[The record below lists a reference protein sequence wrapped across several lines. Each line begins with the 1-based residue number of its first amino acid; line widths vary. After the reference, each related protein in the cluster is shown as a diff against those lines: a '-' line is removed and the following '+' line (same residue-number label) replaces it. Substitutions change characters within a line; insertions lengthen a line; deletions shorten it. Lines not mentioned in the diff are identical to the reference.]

1 MNPDKRVHVQI
12 LFMVV
17 QRALIIILITT
28 ISGEWIAPESILSCG
43 VGFSRKFNGLQVL
56 DMSIDDSNSGA
67 KRMRL
72 VDAFVRAARPVIE
85 ITKLHSLGTT
95 VGVVDGHIEYLKT
108 VKFAAEANS
117 TTKNRHWCNPLT
129 ANGRY

>member
-67 KRMRL
+67 ERMKL
-72 VDAFVRAARPVIE
+72 GDAFVRAARPVIE
-85 ITKLHSLGTT
+85 IAG
-95 VGVVDGHIEYLKT
+95 VGFQGLPKDD
-108 VKFAAEANS
+108 
-117 TTKNRHWCNPLT
+117 
-129 ANGRY
+129 

>member
-1 MNPDKRVHVQI
+1 MNADKRVHVQI

-28 ISGEWIAPESILSCG
+28 ISGEWIAPVSILSCG

-67 KRMRL
+67 KRM
-72 VDAFVRAARPVIE
+72 
-85 ITKLHSLGTT
+85 KLGDFNDGSSSPDEGINKPHSLGTT

-117 TTKNRHWCNPLT
+117 TTKNRLWCNPLT